1 MLSRE
6 TEGLL
11 PGALHRLVVHRDVVD
26 AELREESLDAGLVD
40 AVAVLRAEQDV
51 AEFKPPEGGHSG
63 ACAGAEL
70 IKQGIAGGGG
80 GASPNNQGTGWRSN
94 PTQTRRS
101 RAVLPAKRADIE
113 ALQRLE
119 VRKVRS
125 AAVAAARW
133 AARSETKPIPAC
145 DGPVIP

>member
-80 GASPNNQGTGWRSN
+80 GVAEQPRNGVAEQSNTNASL
-94 PTQTRRS
+94 TRGPPR
-101 RAVLPAKRADIE
+101 E
-113 ALQRLE
+113 ACR
-119 VRKVRS
+119 
-125 AAVAAARW
+125 
-133 AARSETKPIPAC
+133 
-145 DGPVIP
+145 